1 MSPKKKSKKI
11 NNDMYNNKRR
21 NKSFAKFLQSS
32 SEQIV
37 ITDIKGKVLFVNDK
51 LLKTTGYSLN
61 EIIGK
66 TPALWGGN
74 MPNFFY
80 KFMWQK
86 ISEEKK
92 PISIILTN
100 MTKSGEFYDV
110 RLRISPVLNASG
122 KIEFFVGVET
132 KL

>member
-1 MSPKKKSKKI
+1 MSPKKKNKNI
-11 NNDMYNNKRR
+11 NDNIYNNKRR

-37 ITDIKGKVLFVNDK
+37 ITDVKGKVLFVNDK

-74 MPNFFY
+74 MPKFFY

-86 ISEEKK
+86 INEEKK

-100 MTKSGEFYDV
+100 MTKSGEYYDV

>member
-1 MSPKKKSKKI
+1 M
-11 NNDMYNNKRR
+11 NNDIYNNKRR

-37 ITDIKGKVLFVNDK
+37 ITNEKGKILFVNDM
-51 LLKTTGYSLN
+51 LLRTTGYSLN

-74 MPNFFY
+74 MPKFFY

-86 ISEEKK
+86 INEEKK
-92 PISIILTN
+92 PISLILTN
-100 MTKSGEFYDV
+100 MT
-110 RLRISPVLNASG
+110 
-122 KIEFFVGVET
+122 
-132 KL
+132 